1 MKFLD
6 KLRYSLTRFLYGR
19 YGVDELGRFLSILVT
34 ILLLVS
40 IFWRNLI
47 LILIAF
53 VLLIWMYAR
62 VFSKNYVARRREN
75 SWYLKMMKPFRRMFS
90 GIYLRVRDG
99 KNYRYF
105 TCPNC
110 HQRLRVPKGKGKITI
125 KCPKCSTRFDA
136 KT

>member
-75 SWYLKMMKPFRRMFS
+75 SWYLQMVKPFRRMFS

-136 KT
+136 KS

>member
-136 KT
+136 KS